1 MKMIRLISAVLVLS
15 ITGMLR
21 AQDTASIVGTVTDAS
36 GAAVADARVTLIN
49 AATQFTRTLAT
60 NSDGQYV
67 ASAIPPGEY
76 EVRVEKQGFQKLA
89 RTGIRLTTA
98 SKLNVD
104 LQLVVGSQTETVSV
118 TATAPLLQSQSAEVS
133 SLVDS
138 RQMVTLPLVSRDFT
152 DLVLLT
158 PGAHAGSASN
168 LGEGGSPYA
177 MRGGANYSVN
187 GALAAGNSYLV
198 DGVYNRNLWL
208 NTLVMVPV
216 VDAIQ
221 EYRVM
226 TSNYTAEYGESAG
239 AITEVAT
246 KAGSNVFHGDVWEFL
261 RNDKL
266 NANTFFNNRGGL
278 ARPGFRRNEFGAA
291 AGGPLVRNKTFFFGD
306 YQGIR
311 LTQPQTSTSTI
322 PSLAQQQMVETG
334 NFSALGTTIYN
345 PYSTVIQNGARVRV
359 PFANNRIPGNLLD
372 PAAVGIFRLLPAPT
386 SAGATNNYVFNPALT
401 QRTDQFDVRLD
412 QNLGAADRL
421 FFRYGYD
428 NSNQVVPGVIPAPAN
443 AGVPIGPYLSTAT
456 NGTIT
461 PLLTQ
466 SATLGYTRT
475 INPTTV
481 LQAHFAVVR
490 WNADITPL
498 GAGFNTAAALGI
510 PGINIS
516 NLSGGLPAFTI
527 SGYQEIGDNSTFP
540 ENSHTTT
547 FQLDSALTKVWGSH
561 TFKLGLLFLR
571 HRFNGFSAFPTR
583 GTFDF
588 NGQFS
593 RQIGSTSSQS
603 ALADFALGAMDTA
616 TRNILNGT
624 FGMRSWQLAPFLQD
638 SWRVSDR
645 LTLDLGLRWEI
656 NAPPYDVHDHWSNL
670 NVATGQLAVAGLNGN
685 GRRLRNFD
693 LNTVAP
699 RVGLAYALTSDRKTI
714 LRSGFGISY
723 VDLLAGGAQLYKN
736 LPYYFAQ
743 NITTDIAGAP
753 VSTISQG
760 LPIPVQPDI
769 NNQAA
774 LSTGSP
780 NVWDMSLRQTEILQW
795 SFGIQR
801 QIRSDL
807 MLDATYVGT
816 RGERILVN
824 SLNLNQSVPGPGGQ
838 GPRRPYFAIS
848 PNLVNVA
855 YRTNAGDSKYESL
868 QLHLEKRFSAG
879 LNFGVSYT
887 YASYLSD
894 VGNPNGG
901 GNSDIQNHS
910 CVACNWGPTT
920 DAYRHVFS
928 LNHVY
933 ELPFGRDRDYFKTGP
948 LAYILGGW
956 NISGIWSVQSG
967 GHFTPVLGT
976 AVSNSAGGGTQ
987 RPNRIASGSLASG
1000 QSIDHWFDTAAFTA
1014 PSLYSFGNSGTGIL
1028 TGPGYFNV
1036 DLSLVR
1042 RFRIREKFAL
1052 DLRSEWFNAF
1062 NHANFNA
1069 PNAAIGTGQAGVISS
1084 TLPARI
1090 IQMAVKVTF

>member
-104 LQLVVGSQTETVSV
+104 LQLIVGSQTETVSV

-807 MLDATYVGT
+807 MLDAT
-816 RGERILVN
+816 
-824 SLNLNQSVPGPGGQ
+824 
-838 GPRRPYFAIS
+838 
-848 PNLVNVA
+848 
-855 YRTNAGDSKYESL
+855 
-868 QLHLEKRFSAG
+868 
-879 LNFGVSYT
+879 
-887 YASYLSD
+887 
-894 VGNPNGG
+894 
-901 GNSDIQNHS
+901 
-910 CVACNWGPTT
+910 
-920 DAYRHVFS
+920 
-928 LNHVY
+928 
-933 ELPFGRDRDYFKTGP
+933 
-948 LAYILGGW
+948 
-956 NISGIWSVQSG
+956 
-967 GHFTPVLGT
+967 
-976 AVSNSAGGGTQ
+976 
-987 RPNRIASGSLASG
+987 
-1000 QSIDHWFDTAAFTA
+1000 
-1014 PSLYSFGNSGTGIL
+1014 
-1028 TGPGYFNV
+1028 
-1036 DLSLVR
+1036 
-1042 RFRIREKFAL
+1042 
-1052 DLRSEWFNAF
+1052 
-1062 NHANFNA
+1062 
-1069 PNAAIGTGQAGVISS
+1069 
-1084 TLPARI
+1084 
-1090 IQMAVKVTF
+1090 